1 MRKLD
6 PDHPLRDPSFRGL
19 LLGRTASSLSDS
31 MMPVALSL
39 AIIKVTGS
47 AEDLALVLL
56 CAVGARLG
64 LLPLAGVLLDRY
76 NVRIAVMLA
85 DLARCAVQA
94 FVAAQLLSGHPDIA
108 AIGGSELLAGA
119 ASAVSLCGLSPL
131 VAGGVAKE
139 GMRHQANSLIGAGRS
154 TSQLLGPVLAGI
166 LVLTVGAGWVFVLDS
181 AAFAIGAVTLVKTRI
196 TRITATPRSL
206 RHDLVVGW
214 DEVRRRDWYWSS
226 LIAHA
231 SVNFADIVLVTLGPL
246 LASRHHGGQVI
257 WAAVIEAGGTGLLVG
272 SLLSSRCRPERPIL
286 AGNLVLALCAVPQ
299 VMFALWMPA
308 PILIASYGLSWGAMG
323 FLNPIW
329 STTVQAAIPPDALA
343 RVSSYDWLTSLAAQP
358 VALICAPLA
367 ASAWGPAVPL
377 TGTALLVAVACAGTA
392 LVPGV
397 RNLRLS
403 GLQAPPGPGHRVL
416 ETNGAR

>member
-154 TSQLLGPVLAGI
+154 TSQLLGPC
-166 LVLTVGAGWVFVLDS
+166 W
-181 AAFAIGAVTLVKTRI
+181 
-196 TRITATPRSL
+196 P
-206 RHDLVVGW
+206 
-214 DEVRRRDWYWSS
+214 
-226 LIAHA
+226 
-231 SVNFADIVLVTLGPL
+231 
-246 LASRHHGGQVI
+246 
-257 WAAVIEAGGTGLLVG
+257 G
-272 SLLSSRCRPERPIL
+272 S
-286 AGNLVLALCAVPQ
+286 
-299 VMFALWMPA
+299 
-308 PILIASYGLSWGAMG
+308 
-323 FLNPIW
+323 
-329 STTVQAAIPPDALA
+329 
-343 RVSSYDWLTSLAAQP
+343 
-358 VALICAPLA
+358 
-367 ASAWGPAVPL
+367 
-377 TGTALLVAVACAGTA
+377 
-392 LVPGV
+392 
-397 RNLRLS
+397 
-403 GLQAPPGPGHRVL
+403 
-416 ETNGAR
+416 